1 MISQEEPLNSKKIPL
16 VSVIEIYQL
25 CKNPQKSIIMQISI
39 KEDGLTVTKEIYI
52 QDGMLPAESAMLAA
66 YDVLSRVFGQASVI
80 RAYENTDPDTM
91 DIRS

>member
-1 MISQEEPLNSKKIPL
+1 
-16 VSVIEIYQL
+16 
-25 CKNPQKSIIMQISI
+25 MQISI
-39 KEDGLTVTKEIYI
+39 KEDELTVTKEIST

-80 RAYENTDPDTM
+80 RAYEKTDPDTM

>member
-1 MISQEEPLNSKKIPL
+1 
-16 VSVIEIYQL
+16 
-25 CKNPQKSIIMQISI
+25 MQISI
-39 KEDGLTVTKEIYI
+39 KEDGLTVTKEIST

-80 RAYENTDPDTM
+80 RAYEKTDPDTM